1 MLLYVH
7 KKRSINLTS
16 HSLHYGSFCTKTIV
30 LKSSAK
36 NQGVGRSDL
45 IIDLDHYLIVI
56 WLNFSPKELIGI
68 WLIFFRIEW
77 SRSDHFIRL
86 KTLGNPKMQGGHP
99 KKFNPRTQ
107 PDSRKIQDCPTVH
120 CLNFVECFSPTQTG
134 HQSCNSMS
142 IQNWK

>member
-1 MLLYVH
+1 MVLYVH

-36 NQGVGRSDL
+36 TQGVGRSDL
-45 IIDLDHYLIVI
+45 IIDLDHSLIV
-56 WLNFSPKELIGI
+56 I

-86 KTLGNPKMQGGHP
+86 KTLENPKMQGGHP

-107 PDSRKIQDCPTVH
+107 PDPRKIQDCPTVH
-120 CLNFVECFSPTQTG
+120 CLNFVECFSPSQTG
-134 HQSCNSMS
+134 HHSCNSMS
-142 IQNWK
+142 IQNDLSWKVIIWVCFS